1 VRGRGAIVG
10 QERVR
15 EAARSGRLALAIVA
29 SDASSNTRQKLLPLL
44 SARRVTLMEVP
55 SAADLGTAVG
65 RQQTAAVG
73 ILDPNLAEGICVLG
87 VPVRRVDEEGV

>member
-15 EAARSGRLALAIVA
+15 EAARSGRLALALVA
-29 SDASSNTRQKLLPLL
+29 ADASVNTRQKLLPLL

-55 SAADLGTAVG
+55 SAADLGAAVG

-73 ILDPNLAEGICVLG
+73 ILDPNLAEGICMLG
-87 VPVRRVDEEGV
+87 APVRRVDEEGV